1 MLSTMQR
8 FLVPAV
14 LFVSFA
20 TLAYSDQHKAVALA
34 APRPIK
40 STEAS
45 QRHLAGDGVFV
56 LQVDKAS
63 GKVTSIQTKK
73 STGQP
78 LLTPLLFK
86 LSKSGGASLGQFP
99 QSPFPSNL
107 VPLKILLDTDPLCI

>member
-1 MLSTMQR
+1 LSTMQR

-20 TLAYSDQHKAVALA
+20 TLAYSEQHKAVALA

-78 LLTPLLFK
+78 LLDASAIQAFQKWRCKPGTV
-86 LSKSGGASLGQFP
+86 SKIT
-99 QSPFPSNL
+99 
-107 VPLKILLDTDPLCI
+107 VPVKFSATEDTARY